1 MPSARSKLAPYF
13 SGETEHSVEDF
24 LEEYEG
30 LADKCA
36 LNKVQKVET
45 VIRYVNPTQRY
56 IWKSLPGFIG
66 HDWDDLCLEL
76 REQYVDPTIEGQ
88 FSKQKLLD
96 FANKYARKRMDDKTD
111 VINYHRKFNT
121 LGKPL
126 LDSGRITTGEYNAIF
141 WRGFHPEDRQAL
153 HERLIAKQPDK
164 LKGQAFSIKDV
175 LKIARAVFLGDDDFL
190 SQEPS
195 PQRNGSDRT

>member
-1 MPSARSKLAPYF
+1 M
-13 SGETEHSVEDF
+13 
-24 LEEYEG
+24 
-30 LADKCA
+30 
-36 LNKVQKVET
+36 ET
-45 VIRYVNPTQRY
+45 VIRYVNPTQHY
-56 IWKSLPGFIG
+56 IWKSLPGFISC
-66 HDWDDLCLEL
+66 DWDDLCLKL
-76 REQYVDPTIEGQ
+76 REQYVNPTIKGQ

-96 FANKYARKRMDDKTD
+96 FANKYARKRMDDETD

-126 LDSGRITTGEYNAIF
+126 LDSGRITTGEYNTIF
-141 WRGFHPEDRQAL
+141 WCRFHPEDRQAL

-190 SQEPS
+190 LQEPS
-195 PQRNGSDRT
+195 PQQNGSDHA